1 MPTYCFCLTGTRQV
15 VDTVPLKNR
24 LHSSIMEP
32 EPEEDTEP
40 EDDPEPEG
48 DPEQSKRQI
57 ATQCTDIAAKDKRD
71 KAAKDKRQ

>member
-1 MPTYCFCLTGTRQV
+1 
-15 VDTVPLKNR
+15 
-24 LHSSIMEP
+24 MEP
-32 EPEEDTEP
+32 EPEEDPEP